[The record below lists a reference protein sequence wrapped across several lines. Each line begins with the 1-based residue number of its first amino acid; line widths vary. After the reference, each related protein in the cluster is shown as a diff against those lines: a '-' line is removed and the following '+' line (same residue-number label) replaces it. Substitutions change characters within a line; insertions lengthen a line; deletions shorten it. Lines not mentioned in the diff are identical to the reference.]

1 MTRIQE
7 HAQIRGSYTAN
18 SPEQLEDTPAR
29 SCVPPTAPPARHI
42 CLLQQSQGGGLAVG
56 RDAGV
61 RGQRTVQLL
70 ARGHLAGLQHKLA
83 LQLLGQLLR
92 QERALKLPGAGTV
105 L

>member
-1 MTRIQE
+1 MTHIQQ
-7 HAQIRGSYTAN
+7 HTQISERYTAK

-29 SCVPPTAPPARHI
+29 PPCASCCAPSPAH
-42 CLLQQSQGGGLAVG
+42 LPSAAEPGGQAVG
-56 RDAGV
+56 EMGV

-70 ARGHLAGLQHKLA
+70 AHGHLAGLQHKLA